1 MSIPVVSELRPSNE
15 QKFALL
21 EDIFVRGGLRVV
33 PSFEEL
39 KKVHPSCL
47 KAGMVAVIPDPDSD
61 RLRSVRLDPDLLT
74 WTPCFLGDKG
84 DKGDKGDEGPQGE
97 KGEPGIRGAAFRFED
112 FTPDQ
117 LAGLKG
123 AKGDPFT

>member
-15 QKFALL
+15 QKFALI

-33 PSFEEL
+33 ASADEL

-61 RLRSVRLDPDLLT
+61 RLRSVRLDQDLLT

-84 DKGDKGDEGPQGE
+84 DKGDGGWFRKFLPLSGE
-97 KGEPGIRGAAFRFED
+97 LFARCLENPGRFRV
-112 FTPDQ
+112 DQ
-117 LAGLKG
+117 SLREVRQDA
-123 AKGDPFT
+123 